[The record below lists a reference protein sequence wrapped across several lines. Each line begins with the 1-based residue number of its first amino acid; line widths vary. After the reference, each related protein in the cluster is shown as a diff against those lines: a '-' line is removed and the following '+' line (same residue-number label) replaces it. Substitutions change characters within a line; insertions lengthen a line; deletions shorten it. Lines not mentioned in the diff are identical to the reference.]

1 MDRQKYYDMLAK
13 ADTGSKE
20 GIEEWCGYVASG
32 ILGEINKMFRL
43 LDRDFAVKNL
53 ILPAIK
59 ESRRDDHLSEKEYQV
74 LIVATNKDIIQV
86 SDVIS
91 IFGATPSEKVKCSRF
106 LANMVEEGLLLRP
119 PKTPK
124 KYVARF
130 FNKSLLPYVMSAM
143 NENGLIDT
151 ESNLKD
157 YHSVR

>member
-1 MDRQKYYDMLAK
+1 
-13 ADTGSKE
+13 
-20 GIEEWCGYVASG
+20 
-32 ILGEINKMFRL
+32 
-43 LDRDFAVKNL
+43 
-53 ILPAIK
+53 
-59 ESRRDDHLSEKEYQV
+59 
-74 LIVATNKDIIQV
+74 
-86 SDVIS
+86 
-91 IFGATPSEKVKCSRF
+91 
-106 LANMVEEGLLLRP
+106 MVEEGLLLRP